1 MKNIYDKFNKSE
13 MNLDEYEE
21 LCFNEEEINII
32 KKRLNSKLNKKR
44 KHNYKP
50 LVATLA
56 GIFIFSILSNND
68 VVSAGIENISRNLRQ
83 YFSKEINRN
92 FSEYITPIGTTV
104 TDKNISITVN
114 EIIVDEDLIII
125 NETLDYSKLTEEDGL
140 LFKNKERY
148 TRSQETDVEVN
159 INGKISKQAYSDL
172 YNVSDDVINMI
183 SIYSFNDINLDNTLD
198 IKIKYKFYDFVP
210 NEMEPNSDT
219 VYPIEG
225 NWNFNF
231 SIGADEIKKSI
242 KKVEL
247 SENNSIEMPNG
258 DIVKI
263 TEVSKSDISFKFRYE
278 IITNEKE
285 DYYSSSYFYAVDND
299 GEKLQESISH
309 YSHSKSTGYAQYI
322 MKDKPQNK
330 FTIRAYGG
338 KNTIT
343 VDFDDY

>member
-1 MKNIYDKFNKSE
+1 MKSIYDKFNKVE

-21 LCFNEEEINII
+21 FFLNEDEINII
-32 KKRLNSKLNKKR
+32 KKRLSSKLNKKR
-44 KHNYKP
+44 KYNYKP

-83 YFSKEINRN
+83 YFRKEINRN

-159 INGKISKQAYSDL
+159 INGEISKQAYSDL

-210 NEMEPNSDT
+210 NEMKPNSGT

-225 NWNFNF
+225 NWKFNF
-231 SIGADEIKKSI
+231 SINADDIKKSI
-242 KKVEL
+242 QRVEL
-247 SENNSIEMPNG
+247 DENNIIEMPNG

-263 TEVSKSDISFKFRYE
+263 TEASRSDISFKFRYE

-299 GEKLQESISH
+299 GERLEGSTSNYNFRDFSG
-309 YSHSKSTGYAQYI
+309 YSQYI
-322 MKDKPQNK
+322 MKDRPQNK
-330 FTIRAYGG
+330 FTIKAVGG
-338 KNTIT
+338 KNTVT